1 MYPNDFGF
9 SSKARLIL
17 EIFFFFSLFF
27 RYHHNRLDVSTSQRF
42 SHAIIEG
49 VNEFLDWLLNTVQS
63 VDPLLRA
70 ILAGAA
76 IMGETSLFIGLVIPG
91 DTVVL
96 VASTGVQPGDF
107 AGFAVLLGFVL
118 LGSLIGESLGFLLGR
133 LFGERIRASKL
144 GQRIGEK
151 NWQMADSF
159 IENRGGLAVAISR
172 FLPILHSLVPV
183 TAGMSRMSYR
193 KFITWTFGACLIWES
208 AYVGIGALAHGAYDQ
223 LAGKMK
229 WAGVVFVAIILIF
242 VILAHFGKQRL
253 EAQAAKMIAD
263 SEAAAP
269 TIDSTID
276 TSAELPVDLPKE
288 DSL

>member
-1 MYPNDFGF
+1 M
-9 SSKARLIL
+9 
-17 EIFFFFSLFF
+17 
-27 RYHHNRLDVSTSQRF
+27 
-42 SHAIIEG
+42 
-49 VNEFLDWLLNTVQS
+49 NEFLDWLLNTVQS
-63 VDPLLRA
+63 VDPMLRA
-70 ILAGAA
+70 VLAGAA
-76 IMGETSLFIGLVIPG
+76 IMAETSLFVGLIVPG

-96 VASTGVQPGDF
+96 VASTGIQPGDF
-107 AGFAVLLGFVL
+107 AGFAILLGLVL
-118 LGSLIGESLGFLLGR
+118 LGSLLGESLGFLLGR

-151 NWQMADSF
+151 NWKMADSF

-193 KFITWTFGACLIWES
+193 KFISWTFGACLIWAS
-208 AYVGIGALAHGAYDQ
+208 AYVSIGALAHGAYDQ

-229 WAGVVFVAIILIF
+229 WAGVVFVAIILVF

-269 TIDSTID
+269 KID
-276 TSAELPVDLPKE
+276 TAIEASPELPVEFPKE